1 MYYINISQKKKLI
14 KPGTH
19 PLRNLVKVYVSHT
32 QGSLPFREVDG
43 MQASLEGVDV
53 VLAEHSV
60 KGLVDEGQE
69 TLNIDLIQR
78 AVPALTHTSD
88 NKLV

>member
-1 MYYINISQKKKLI
+1 
-14 KPGTH
+14 
-19 PLRNLVKVYVSHT
+19 
-32 QGSLPFREVDG
+32 

>member
-1 MYYINISQKKKLI
+1 
-14 KPGTH
+14 
-19 PLRNLVKVYVSHT
+19 
-32 QGSLPFREVDG
+32 

-69 TLNIDLIQR
+69 TLHIDLIQR
-78 AVPALTHTSD
+78 AVPALTHISD
-88 NKLV
+88 DKLV